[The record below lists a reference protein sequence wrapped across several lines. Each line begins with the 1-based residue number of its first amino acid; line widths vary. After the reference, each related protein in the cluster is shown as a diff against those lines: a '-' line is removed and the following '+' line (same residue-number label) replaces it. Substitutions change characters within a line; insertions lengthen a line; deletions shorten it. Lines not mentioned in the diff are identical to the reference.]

1 MQKIAELEKSLSE
14 SKLLNEEFEDKFMMV
29 KEAVSEKKLKHQ
41 AEIAA
46 FNNDLESWQ
55 HKYSRLEQKV

>member
-29 KEAVSEKKLKHQ
+29 KGAVS
-41 AEIAA
+41 
-46 FNNDLESWQ
+46 D
-55 HKYSRLEQKV
+55 